1 MKYPF
6 RYFVSL
12 DLGPAGEYTSL
23 AVLEL
28 PVGYAGEKKPPY
40 SLRHLR
46 RFPIGS
52 AYPDIGEEVGELL
65 RKPPMPACW
74 FIVDHTG
81 VGRAVLRLFQDR
93 LQHSVRCTFVPVS
106 IIASNVTK
114 AAPENP
120 FAVPKQ
126 ELVGTLQVLLQTR
139 RLRVAKE
146 LPETVELVRE
156 MEEYRLKPL
165 KLAGE
170 SDEMW
175 REGPRD
181 DLVLAV
187 ALAAWCGEKRLPEVG
202 RQGPVVLR

>member
-1 MKYPF
+1 MML
-6 RYFVSL
+6 RYFLAL

-23 AVLEL
+23 AIVER
-28 PVGYAGEKKPPY
+28 PDRYVPPNKPIYQVP
-40 SLRHLR
+40 HLK
-46 RFPIGS
+46 RFEIGTS
-52 AYPDIGEEVGELL
+52 YPAIVSEVGTLL
-65 RKPPMPACW
+65 RQAPMPGCW

-81 VGRAVLRLFQDR
+81 VGRMVLKLFPEALANQ
-93 LQHSVRCTFVPVS
+93 VTCTFCPVT
-106 IIASNVTK
+106 IIASNVTT
-114 AAPENP
+114 ATPDNP

-139 RLRVAKE
+139 RLQVAEE
-146 LPETVELVRE
+146 LPEAAELVRE
-156 MEEYRLKPL
+156 LEAYRLKPL

-187 ALAAWCGEKRLPEVG
+187 ALAAWCGEKQLPVVAK
-202 RQGPVVLR
+202 QGPVVMR